1 MIINDRIKNKTQFLT
16 EPYVCTESAGGGG
29 GRVTL
34 VNFEEVCAV
43 KDLSRVKRK
52 IKMT

>member
-1 MIINDRIKNKTQFLT
+1 M
-16 EPYVCTESAGGGG
+16 TESKTKLSFEQSLMSVQRVPGGGG

>member
-1 MIINDRIKNKTQFLT
+1 M
-16 EPYVCTESAGGGG
+16 TESKTKLSFEQSLMSVQRVPGG

-52 IKMT
+52 MTKNDVNG

>member
-1 MIINDRIKNKTQFLT
+1 M
-16 EPYVCTESAGGGG
+16 TESKTKLSFEQSLMSVQRVPGGG

-43 KDLSRVKRK
+43 KDLKP
-52 IKMT
+52 